1 MNQQHPNL
9 KYTIEELTNAL
20 PFLDVEIELKEG
32 VNFSSKLYRK
42 KTNTGVYL
50 NSQAAVPNN
59 WKTGLIVGELNRA
72 WRNSSSEVIFNEE
85 VENLRQL
92 FAHNGYNDFY
102 FNQAL
107 RKFRDNFIK
116 NKEGYVNDVSIDS
129 EQKDFK
135 VFKVPFVGEASYDF
149 KKKFSKLVESKFPII
164 VKPVFNSVKVGNYFN
179 LKCKT
184 PFALTSNVIYKYTCC
199 SDAKL
204 SYIGK
209 TKRHLV
215 VRADEHLT
223 LEKDH
228 KSEVKE
234 HIKKCN
240 ACKSGA
246 SFEDNF
252 SILRK
257 CRTNF
262 QACISEALLIK
273 RFKPNL
279 NKQLFQKGAFYTL
292 KVF

>member
-1 MNQQHPNL
+1 M
-9 KYTIEELTNAL
+9 
-20 PFLDVEIELKEG
+20 
-32 VNFSSKLYRK
+32 
-42 KTNTGVYL
+42 
-50 NSQAAVPNN
+50 
-59 WKTGLIVGELNRA
+59 
-72 WRNSSSEVIFNEE
+72 
-85 VENLRQL
+85 
-92 FAHNGYNDFY
+92 
-102 FNQAL
+102 
-107 RKFRDNFIK
+107 
-116 NKEGYVNDVSIDS
+116 
-129 EQKDFK
+129 
-135 VFKVPFVGEASYDF
+135 
-149 KKKFSKLVESKFPII
+149 
-164 VKPVFNSVKVGNYFN
+164 KPVFNSVKVGNYFN
-179 LKCKT
+179 LKCKR